1 VTLDFCDGE
10 IRAAFA
16 DQGLGIAP
24 EHLPFIFERFYRAAP
39 QSSGEAQSGGLG
51 LAIAQAIVRAQG
63 GSIECQSA
71 PGVGST
77 FTVVLPITQ
86 GDEFASQ
93 SAPKRKLILG

>member
-1 VTLDFCDGE
+1 
-10 IRAAFA
+10 
-16 DQGLGIAP
+16 
-24 EHLPFIFERFYRAAP
+24 
-39 QSSGEAQSGGLG
+39 

-86 GDEFASQ
+86 GDEFASR
-93 SAPKRKLILG
+93 STPKRKLILG